1 MFFDGNETNSVNSTT
16 PIPPYEI
23 NAIWGYL
30 AVVICGCCFG
40 SASLPIK
47 KTEAGDGVTFSL
59 ASALALWSVGVVVH
73 FIRNFP
79 TFYFLPMVGGMF
91 FAMANAK
98 MVPILKTIGL
108 GLGTSIRASIGIIVG
123 WADAR
128 FGIFGSI
135 PQHPAEPTE
144 NYVGVALSIV
154 GALLFLFVK
163 ADVTDESTASEIEPL
178 VSNRRQGYET
188 IGSLANEDEDNGK
201 NFLRNLSQL
210 KKRILGV
217 GLSVTAGICVGLT
230 YAPYLYVIDR
240 YDNASK
246 NGLDYVF
253 SMFTGGLIST
263 FIYYVFYCIIEKNKP
278 YVNPTSILPG
288 CANGWIWGVGVSC
301 FQFSNSVLS
310 QAVTFPIAL
319 GLQSLMGVLYGVF
332 LFKEIRGERN
342 LVILIL
348 GFIATVSGT
357 TLCGISKY

>member
-1 MFFDGNETNSVNSTT
+1 
-16 PIPPYEI
+16 
-23 NAIWGYL
+23 
-30 AVVICGCCFG
+30 
-40 SASLPIK
+40 
-47 KTEAGDGVTFSL
+47 
-59 ASALALWSVGVVVH
+59 
-73 FIRNFP
+73 
-79 TFYFLPMVGGMF
+79 
-91 FAMANAK
+91 
-98 MVPILKTIGL
+98 
-108 GLGTSIRASIGIIVG
+108 
-123 WADAR
+123 
-128 FGIFGSI
+128 
-135 PQHPAEPTE
+135 
-144 NYVGVALSIV
+144 
-154 GALLFLFVK
+154 LLFLFVK
-163 ADVTDESTASEIEPL
+163 ANVTDESTAAEIEPL
-178 VSNRRQGYET
+178 ISNRRLGYET
-188 IGSLANEDEDNGK
+188 IDSLANEDEDNGR
-201 NFLRNLSQL
+201 NFLQNFSQL

-263 FIYYVFYCIIEKNKP
+263 FIYYFFYCIIKKNKP

-288 CANGWIWGVGVSC
+288 CANGWIWGKLIRKKRFLAILNLFCFKGVGVSC

-310 QAVTFPIAL
+310 QAITFPIAL